1 MGWLS
6 KKWRQIK
13 GWFTPSQSKPHGVN
27 IEKKGTNQGIPIIY
41 GFIKKAPC
49 IKVFKTTTDKRG
61 GAETS
66 IYTLFVC
73 LVLVK

>member
-6 KKWRQIK
+6 RKWRQIK
-13 GWFTPSQSKPHGVN
+13 GWFTPSQPKPQGVN
-27 IEKKGTNQGIPIIY
+27 IEKKGTNQGVPIIY
-41 GFIKKAPC
+41 GFVKKSPC